1 MVAGGGQ
8 RVVAGLAELSRKEH
22 DFLKVADVC
31 GTRQLVALAFGT
43 SAKSRRLDGAPFHQE
58 VEESTLLLRHVAEAL
73 EAERKAPKVRPLAHG
88 CHDQAPAQAPQ
99 ASCWVFHAHHWAG
112 WVRLSTGLAVE
123 ELEQATLELIA
134 KFTELKH
141 HAAALQRLSETYQ
154 YKSSV
159 RTDFSAALREEV
171 RRQASATA
179 EVPKDHPHFRG
190 FKSAVWVWLKRH
202 CWKPIPTPN
211 VHHAGRPMPGQ
222 EDEDIVMTNAE
233 DGLLNLKCPLT
244 GRHVAELEDPV
255 RRHIYDKAAV
265 LEHVRVLRRQHKQ
278 LACPVAGCSNS
289 MGLTPESLKCSTALL
304 LELQELRAQ
313 PQRLTVSPLTLM
325 TRTFDTTVARRS

>member
-22 DFLKVADVC
+22 DFLK
-31 GTRQLVALAFGT
+31 
-43 SAKSRRLDGAPFHQE
+43 RRVDGAPFHQE

-73 EAERKAPKVRPLAHG
+73 EAERKAPK
-88 CHDQAPAQAPQ
+88 
-99 ASCWVFHAHHWAG
+99 
-112 WVRLSTGLAVE
+112 VE

-154 YKSSV
+154 YKSDV

-179 EVPKDHPHFRG
+179 EVPKDHPYFRG
-190 FKSAVWVWLKRH
+190 FKSAVW
-202 CWKPIPTPN
+202 N
-211 VHHAGRPMPGQ
+211 VHNAGRPMPGQ
-222 EDEDIVMTNAE
+222 EDEDIVMTNAGG
-233 DGLLNLKCPLT
+233 GLLNLKCPLT

-278 LACPVAGCSNS
+278 LACPVAGCSNG

-304 LELQELRAQ
+304 LELQELQAQ
-313 PQRLTVSPLTLM
+313 PQRQGTHPDSVPLDL
-325 TRTFDTTVARRS
+325 DDEDL